1 MHRGS
6 IHFIQH
12 EEHIG
17 PGAYLVW
24 AERNGWEASTTRC
37 WAGDRPPA
45 SGPLP
50 DLLVV
55 LGGPQNPATT
65 KQRCPYFDAAA
76 EREFIRRCVDAGRAV
91 IGVCLGA
98 QLLGEALGAAYAP
111 SPEPEIG
118 PVRITLTEAGR
129 ADPFLKSLP
138 DIFPGGEWHNDMP
151 GLTATSTVLAASEGC
166 PRQIVRYGRFV
177 YGLQTHMEFT
187 HEIVAGLLARLSP
200 ALRRRGAYIQSDE
213 ELLAYDYTEMNARLW
228 SFLDALTEAWQRA
241 SGASI
246 PALLEKMIA
255 FSEGN
260 IHDIDHLIRVW
271 TYARTIGGQEGLD
284 PGTQYV
290 LEAAAIVH
298 DIACPLCRAKYGNT
312 NGKYQEA
319 EGAPMAAAFLR
330 EAGVDEE
337 KTARIAYLV
346 GHHHTFTDVD
356 GLDYQILLE
365 ADYLANASEN
375 EYTSKAVAVFR
386 RKFCRTLSGR
396 RLLGTLFGLTEE

>member
-138 DIFPGGEWHNDMP
+138 DTFPGGEWHNDMP

-200 ALRRRGAYIQSDE
+200 ALRRRGPFIQSDE

-241 SGASI
+241 SGTSI

-255 FSEGN
+255 FSERN
-260 IHDIDHLIRVW
+260 IHNIDHLIRVW
-271 TYARTIGGQEGLD
+271 TYARTIGAQEGLD
-284 PGTQYV
+284 PDTQYV